1 MRSMFLGLEIGRRAI
16 MTQQTALDVTGH
28 NVANANTKGYTRQEA
43 VMVTTPAYHSPA
55 RTQNLSVG
63 QIGTGVKVDQIRR
76 LRDGFIDMQVRDETN
91 TMGYWQSLEMA
102 LSKIEAI
109 VNEPSDQGLRGV
121 LDLFWQAWMDLSESP
136 ENESVR
142 QVVAQRGM
150 AVADT
155 FQHIY
160 SQLKELK
167 EDLNSQIM
175 AKVDEL
181 NSYAAQIA
189 DLNLQ
194 IQSITIAGKEPNDL
208 KDRRDLLLD
217 EIAKIVDANIV
228 YELDGMVTVMVGGT
242 PLVQGITT
250 MKMGLNADRNGL
262 YKVVWDTNPSK
273 HPGTSLTG
281 DPADDPGYTEVHLES
296 GELLGLLE
304 ARGPAEYST
313 LGSYRNLVP
322 DLMNRLNLMAK
333 TVVMTTNALH
343 RGGYSLNNSTAY
355 PDGLDFFM
363 QANEDSITEWARYIQ
378 VAGYIVS
385 DPKNIAAALHRTK
398 DDTGRPV
405 NFGDGAN
412 ALKIAQLKHTLNR
425 SEYWTASDE
434 IDVTFPDSTQF
445 QGTFTV
451 RYGGVDYEI
460 TMDPPSQPYQD
471 FREVIN
477 AISNRLEAMG
487 LNVGVRPEGKRLA
500 FYSSS
505 SSFEGVTPGTFP
517 ATGLSSPASRRIIE
531 YVTTDDYWRAQISSI
546 GVISQEATRMVENQ
560 EVLLDQ
566 LEAKRQATSGVSL
579 DEEMVNMIKFQ
590 HAYNAAARYIT
601 VIDEAVDVIV
611 NRMGVVGR

>member
-28 NVANANTKGYTRQEA
+28 NVANANTEGYSRQVA

-55 RTQNLSVG
+55 LTQNLSVG
-63 QIGTGVKVDQIRR
+63 QIGTGVKVSEIRR
-76 LRDGFIDMQVRDETN
+76 LRDGFVDMQVRDETN
-91 TMGYWQSLEMA
+91 TTGYWQA
-102 LSKIEAI
+102 LQTALDKIEAVI
-109 VNEPSDQGLRGV
+109 NEPSDEGLRGV
-121 LDLFWQAWMDLSESP
+121 LDNFWQAWQDLSESP

-155 FQHIY
+155 FHHIY
-160 SQLKELK
+160 NQLQELR
-167 EDLNSQIM
+167 EDLNSQVK

-181 NSYAAQIA
+181 NSYATQIA

-194 IQSITIAGKEPNDL
+194 IQAITIAGKEPNDL

-217 EIAKIVDANIV
+217 QLAKIVDAKIV

-250 MKMGLNADRNGL
+250 MKVGLNADTNGI
-262 YKVVWDTNPSK
+262 YKVVWDPDPSG
-273 HPGTSLTG
+273 HPGTSITG
-281 DPADDPGYTEVHLES
+281 DPADDPGYTELHLKS

-304 ARGPAEYST
+304 ARGPADHST
-313 LGSYRNLVP
+313 LGSERNLVP

-343 RGGYSLNNSTAY
+343 RAGYSLNNTTPY
-355 PDGLDFFM
+355 PDGLDFFK
-363 QANEDSITEWARYIQ
+363 QANEDNITEWAKYIQ
-378 VAGYIVS
+378 VADEIVS
-385 DPKNIAAALHRTK
+385 DPKNIAAALNRTS
-398 DDTGRPV
+398 DDTGNPV

-425 SEYWTASDE
+425 NEYWTASDE

-445 QGTFTV
+445 QGNFTV

-460 TMDPPSQPYQD
+460 TMSAPAEPYQD
-471 FREVIN
+471 FQEVVN
-477 AISNRLEAMG
+477 AISGQLEAMG
-487 LNVGVRPEGKRLA
+487 LNVGVRAEGKRLV

-505 SSFEGVTPGTFP
+505 DQFQGVTGGTFP
-517 ATGLSSPASRRIIE
+517 ASGFSNVAARTMIQQ
-531 YVTTDDYWRAQISSI
+531 VTVDDYWRSQVSSV